1 MTRGRRVGVERVDS
15 MADNPTSL
23 GFDRFRPAR
32 SAPPDAVFFDF
43 DGVIADTE
51 NIHIA
56 AWEETLGEIGWELDD
71 IDCSPAASID
81 DRVFFAEFLASR
93 GVTDGDIEGWTARK
107 QRRTIEALSRDPR
120 IFPGVVEIVR
130 ALYDIIPLAVVTGT
144 WRENVETALRTAGI
158 LDAFLMIVA
167 KDDVK
172 RPKPAPDCYRLALS
186 SLGVASFRAAAIED
200 SITGY
205 ESATAAGMTC
215 YLVGDRIAA
224 EDRPPGAPV
233 LESLADPRYVLR
245 TLGFTDLQ

>member
-1 MTRGRRVGVERVDS
+1 

-23 GFDRFRPAR
+23 GFERSRPAPG
-32 SAPPDAVFFDF
+32 APPDAVFFDF

-56 AWEETLGEIGWELDD
+56 AWEETLVEIGWELDD
-71 IDCSPAASID
+71 VDCSPAASID

-107 QRRTIEALSRDPR
+107 QRRTIAALSRDPR

-130 ALYDIIPLAVVTGT
+130 SLYDIVPLAIVTGT
-144 WRENVETALRTAGI
+144 WRENVETALRKAGI
-158 LDAFLMIVA
+158 LDAFLLIVA
-167 KDDVK
+167 KDDVE

-186 SLGVASFRAAAIED
+186 RLGVASYRAAAIED

-205 ESATAAGMTC
+205 DSATAAGMRC
-215 YLVGDRIAA
+215 YLVGERVPA
-224 EDRPPGAPV
+224 EDRPPGARV
-233 LESLADPRYVLR
+233 LESLADYRRVLR